1 MPETQGKSA
10 QRKESVWLST
20 QSQSKLSLGSLGRA
34 FADLIVS
41 EPAGGGL
48 VLTVRGLA
56 LANSKKTSAFSSM
69 VEVWRGAKAGVS
81 RSQLVPQVR
90 HGEGAEGQVC
100 WKIISKKD
108 CSENGKSIAKPTNSG
123 SSSSDTPQLASEPK
137 AVPGPCLVST
147 FGLSENTHCPPV
159 WSGQGGAEC

>member
-1 MPETQGKSA
+1 MPETQGSLHRGKSI
-10 QRKESVWLST
+10 WLST
-20 QSQSKLSLGSLGRA
+20 QSQSKLSLGSLGIV

-48 VLTVRGLA
+48 AWTVQGLA

-69 VEVWRGAKAGVS
+69 VEVWCGAKAGVS

-100 WKIISKKD
+100 WKITSKKG
-108 CSENGKSIAKPTNSG
+108 CSENRKSIAKPTNSG
-123 SSSSDTPQLASEPK
+123 SSSSVTPQLASEPK
-137 AVPGPCLVST
+137 AVPGPCLVSA
-147 FGLSENTHCPPV
+147 FGLSENTYCPPV